1 MHRERRRS
9 YVGHSTKHDPHW
21 GGKVEGK
28 VGVTWLSWGFESK
41 VKKFNLKKHEAH
53 FERSG
58 ALASNQ
64 DDYAL
69 YVYRVISCQFMET
82 IHYFPSS
89 EEEVG
94 NV

>member
-1 MHRERRRS
+1 M
-9 YVGHSTKHDPHW
+9 
-21 GGKVEGK
+21 EGK

-58 ALASNQ
+58 ALASTQ